1 MIVEAVLWDFGG
13 IFTPSPFGAAHAY
26 AESEGIDPVD
36 FVELVFG
43 KYDHDTDHAWHQLE
57 RGEVTL
63 PAAIAQ
69 IAAEAAARG
78 LPFDLGRMFS
88 SLGDDHDRTVVV
100 DTVRAVRDRDVRTAI
115 VTNNVRE
122 YGDAWRAMVPVDEL
136 FDVIVD
142 SCQEGIRKPDPRIF
156 NLALE
161 RLGVEDPER
170 AVFLD
175 DFDGNLDAARALGM
189 HGILVTGDP
198 RPAMDELLRL
208 VIG

>member
-1 MIVEAVLWDFGG
+1 MSIDAVLWDFGG

-26 AESEGIDPVD
+26 AESEGIDPVE

-43 KYDHDTDHAWHQLE
+43 QYDSDTDHVWHQLE
-57 RGEVTL
+57 RGEVSM
-63 PAAIAQ
+63 ADAITQ

-78 LPFDLGRMFS
+78 LPFDLMKMFS
-88 SLGDDHDRTVVV
+88 SLGADHDRTVVV
-100 DTVRAVRDRDVRTAI
+100 DAVRTVRERGVRTAI
-115 VTNNVRE
+115 VTNNIRE
-122 YGDAWRAMVPVDEL
+122 YGDAWRGMVPVDEL

-142 SCQEGIRKPDPRIF
+142 SCEEGIRKPDPRIF
-156 NLALE
+156 VIALE

-175 DFDGNLDAARALGM
+175 DFDGNISAARALGM

-208 VIG
+208 VTG